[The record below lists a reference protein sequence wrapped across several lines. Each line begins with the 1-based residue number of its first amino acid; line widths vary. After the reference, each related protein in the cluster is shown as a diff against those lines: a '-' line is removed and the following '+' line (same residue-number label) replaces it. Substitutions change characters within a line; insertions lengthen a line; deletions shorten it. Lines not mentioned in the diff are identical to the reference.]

1 MKRRFIICLLAVVFC
16 LAGHSIADQPFEIIR
31 QGSKGESVVRIQE
44 RLIDLGYYT
53 YKTTGS
59 YQTVT
64 RSAVVQY
71 QAESGLMNDG
81 TIGMESYETLFKRS
95 AIRAPFRATISLT
108 YTMPSTCVLRGTAQ
122 RWEIVKDNLIEG
134 ISYTIR
140 SVVTGETVS
149 LSFSGGDNHAEF
161 SMPSPNGIANL
172 QIWKTMQAW
181 LGTTNSYY
189 KYPVIIEIGD
199 QNVAASIQWDADYSV
214 HLFTTGSTSGI
225 FNLPDPDHEAMIRMA
240 SGGN

>member
-1 MKRRFIICLLAVVFC
+1 MRHRLIICILAVIF
-16 LAGHSIADQPFEIIR
+16 LTAGHSIADQPFEIIR

-64 RSAVVQY
+64 RSAIVQY
-71 QAESGLMNDG
+71 QVESGLMSDG
-81 TIGMESYETLFKRS
+81 TIGMETYESLFKRS
-95 AIRAPFRATISLT
+95 AVRAPFRATISLT
-108 YTMPSTCVLRGTAQ
+108 YTMPTTSMIRGTAQ

-134 ISYTIR
+134 APYTIR
-140 SVVTGETVS
+140 STVTGETVS
-149 LSFSGGDNHAEF
+149 LFFSGGDNHAVF
-161 SMPSPNGIANL
+161 SMPPQNGNSNS
-172 QIWKTMQAW
+172 QIWKTMQSW

-199 QNVAASIQWDADYSV
+199 QNVAASIQWDANYSI

>member
-1 MKRRFIICLLAVVFC
+1 MKHRLIVCILTVIFFA
-16 LAGHSIADQPFEIIR
+16 AGHSIADQPFEIIR

-71 QAESGLMNDG
+71 QIESGLMSDG
-81 TIGMESYETLFKRS
+81 TIGMETYESLFKRA
-95 AIRAPFRATISLT
+95 AIRAPFRATVSLT
-108 YTMPSTCVLRGTAQ
+108 YTMPSSTMLRGTAQ
-122 RWEIVKDNLIEG
+122 RWEIVKGNLIEG
-134 ISYTIR
+134 APYTIR
-140 SVVTGETVS
+140 SVVTGETV
-149 LSFSGGDNHAEF
+149 LLYFSGGDNHAEF
-161 SMPSPNGIANL
+161 SMPPQNGISNS
-172 QIWKTMQAW
+172 QIWKTIQSW
-181 LGTTNSYY
+181 LGTTDSYY
-189 KYPVIIEIGD
+189 KYPVLIEIGD
-199 QNVAASIQWDADYSV
+199 QNVAASIQWDAHNLI